1 MRSSILIIYTGGTIG
16 MKTDAATGALV
27 PFDFSGIYDEFP
39 SLKRLNVDIDVHT
52 VSPVIDSSNVEPA
65 NWVALARLIR
75 DNYARYD
82 GFVVLHGTDTMSYT
96 ASALSFMLENLAKP
110 VVFTGSQI
118 PIGVLRTDGRENL
131 ITAIEIAGA
140 RIGDRP
146 EVPEVSLY
154 FQNRLFRANRTT
166 KRSAEALSAF
176 RSYNYPPLA
185 EVGVNIAYNLP
196 AILQPEESPAELR
209 IATKLS
215 GGIELIKLFPGM
227 GEEILR
233 AMFSAPG
240 LRAVVLETFGAGN
253 APTSEWFIRVIEEA
267 VARGIILLNIT
278 QCGGGRVSMEL
289 YETGLKL
296 QKTGVLCGY
305 DMTAEAA
312 VTKLMYVLG
321 LGLPDDE
328 TCFCASPCAEN
339 LRHKPLHVTNFF
351 SIFRTANVPFPPGPL
366 GGGRRSAQ
374 AKRLI
379 YNYLI
384 GSGVNYPGFGST
396 CRNNLSQLRRSTKGR
411 RKGCER
417 QKK

>member
-1 MRSSILIIYTGGTIG
+1 MKSSILIIYTGGTIG

-27 PFDFSGIYDEFP
+27 PFDFSAIYEEFP
-39 SLKRLNVDIDVHT
+39 SLKRLNVEIDVQT
-52 VSPVIDSSNVEPA
+52 MNPVIDSSNVCPA
-65 NWVALARLIR
+65 NWVALAELIR

-96 ASALSFMLENLAKP
+96 ASAMSFMLENLAKP

-166 KRSAEALSAF
+166 KRSAEALNAF

-196 AILQPEESPAELR
+196 AILQPTDPSPELR
-209 IATKLS
+209 IATRLAD
-215 GGIELIKLFPGM
+215 GIAVVKLFPGM
-227 GEEILR
+227 SESILR
-233 AMFSAPG
+233 AMLTAPG
-240 LRAVVLETFGAGN
+240 LRGAVIETYGAGN
-253 APTSEWFIRVIEEA
+253 APTSEWFLSVLREAIE
-267 VARGIILLNIT
+267 RGVILLNVT
-278 QCGGGRVSMEL
+278 QCGGGKVSMEL

-305 DMTAEAA
+305 DMTTEAA

-321 LGLPDDE
+321 LDLPQDD
-328 TCFCASPCAEN
+328 TLKL
-339 LRHKPLHVTNFF
+339 LRKPLRGEF
-351 SIFRTANVPFPPGPL
+351 TA
-366 GGGRRSAQ
+366 
-374 AKRLI
+374 
-379 YNYLI
+379 
-384 GSGVNYPGFGST
+384 
-396 CRNNLSQLRRSTKGR
+396 
-411 RKGCER
+411 
-417 QKK
+417 